1 MRIGSGVYKRKDGRY
16 EARYR
21 KGISSEGKTV
31 LASVYGRTREEAEAK
46 RAAITKKPTLPERL
60 AGINHKQLNLLILG
74 AGSHGHEVMEI
85 ARALGVFQKI
95 SFLDDGITGEGIIG
109 RCHEAVDF
117 LNEYPCAF
125 IAIGDNRV
133 RKKYAEFLWEKNF
146 ILPRIISPK
155 AMISENAVIGEG
167 CVVLAGAVVEDAEIG
182 NFCII
187 DPGVKVSSGKKIEE
201 YTHLTAV

>member
-1 MRIGSGVYKRKDGRY
+1 
-16 EARYR
+16 
-21 KGISSEGKTV
+21 
-31 LASVYGRTREEAEAK
+31 
-46 RAAITKKPTLPERL
+46 
-60 AGINHKQLNLLILG
+60 
-74 AGSHGHEVMEI
+74 MEI
-85 ARALGVFQKI
+85 ARTLGVFQKI

-125 IAIGDNRV
+125 IAIGDNKV

-167 CVVLAGAVVEDAEIG
+167 CVVLAGAEVEDAEIG

-187 DPGVKVSSGKKIEE
+187 DPGVKVSEGEKIEE
-201 YTHLTAV
+201 YTHLTV